1 MGRVHAVTNVEE
13 IVEEAMNTKLRE
25 DRWQEVTQDNANGK
39 TAVSRAVLIGLAKNL
54 TRQGRVSPGVGI
66 TAMQELWQ

>member
-25 DRWQEVTQDNANGK
+25 DRWQEVTQDNDNGK
-39 TAVSRAVLIGLAKNL
+39 KAVSRAVLVGLA
-54 TRQGRVSPGVGI
+54 
-66 TAMQELWQ
+66 